1 MSTAVLKKVF
11 EHNKVNNKSRKTKV
25 NNKSLKIEYKKTS
38 LTQSPNSEHL
48 NLKISNKKKQ
58 QILSV
63 RWNSTSYLN

>member
-1 MSTAVLKKVF
+1 M
-11 EHNKVNNKSRKTKV
+11 KVNN
-25 NNKSLKIEYKKTS
+25 NSLKNRIQKTS
-38 LTQSPNSEHL
+38 LTQSPDSEHL

>member
-1 MSTAVLKKVF
+1 VRNSESEKGRGMSEWQLHK
-11 EHNKVNNKSRKTKV
+11 NR
-25 NNKSLKIEYKKTS
+25 IQKTS

-48 NLKISNKKKQ
+48 KLKISNKKEQ

>member
-1 MSTAVLKKVF
+1 M
-11 EHNKVNNKSRKTKV
+11 KVNN
-25 NNKSLKIEYKKTS
+25 NSLKNRIQKTS
-38 LTQSPNSEHL
+38 LIQSPNSEHL